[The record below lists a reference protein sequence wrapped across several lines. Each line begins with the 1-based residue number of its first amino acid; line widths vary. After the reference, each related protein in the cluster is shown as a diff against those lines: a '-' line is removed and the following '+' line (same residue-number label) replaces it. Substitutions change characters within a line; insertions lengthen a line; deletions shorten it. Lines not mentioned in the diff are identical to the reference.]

1 MGKVWVKLY
10 FCGVKV
16 QNSTKMEDK
25 QQTYFRDWL
34 QCSVQ
39 GQANPN
45 MRVMRGKA
53 LLDQS
58 GQDFKFVENPPRG
71 PRSVEVG
78 RSMHGRVVRRP
89 DKLYTLTLRLD
100 AGSKYLMEAT
110 IAEVREVIKAIQTDA
125 KAVAAAEKAAAKATK
140 EEKGGDDGQG
150 VS

>member
-1 MGKVWVKLY
+1 
-10 FCGVKV
+10 
-16 QNSTKMEDK
+16 MEDN

-100 AGSKYLMEAT
+100 AGSKYLMETT

>member
-1 MGKVWVKLY
+1 
-10 FCGVKV
+10 
-16 QNSTKMEDK
+16 MEDK